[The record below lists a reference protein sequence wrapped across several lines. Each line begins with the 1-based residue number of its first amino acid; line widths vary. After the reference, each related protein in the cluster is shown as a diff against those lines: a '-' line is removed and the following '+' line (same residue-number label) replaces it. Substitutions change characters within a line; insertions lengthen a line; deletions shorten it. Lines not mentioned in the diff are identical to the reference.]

1 LKLTMST
8 STELGML
15 GRLCKGKVEMR
26 SAPSLEWAAPMECS
40 VTVEEA
46 GLDLQERGWLP
57 YFAGVF
63 LGRIKKTEDN
73 RYYI

>member
-1 LKLTMST
+1 MSRSGLSGFQFIMRYRIVSKIEKAGAT
-8 STELGML
+8 SKE
-15 GRLCKGKVEMR
+15 K
-26 SAPSLEWAAPMECS
+26 A
-40 VTVEEA
+40 VTAEEA
-46 GLDLQERGWLP
+46 GLDVQELGWLP

>member
-1 LKLTMST
+1 MSRSGLSGFQFIMRYRIVSKIEQAGGT
-8 STELGML
+8 SRE
-15 GRLCKGKVEMR
+15 K
-26 SAPSLEWAAPMECS
+26 A